1 MNKSLIHKVAAILI
15 VVLLGIIG
23 YELYAIAMGTN
34 FHGIAENKYNAEDL
48 QKKID
53 YMRTHPETAVQS
65 DSIVTSST
73 TIPMAGHVVQHQATT
88 TKQ

>member
-34 FHGIAENKYNAEDL
+34 FHGIAE
-48 QKKID
+48 KKID